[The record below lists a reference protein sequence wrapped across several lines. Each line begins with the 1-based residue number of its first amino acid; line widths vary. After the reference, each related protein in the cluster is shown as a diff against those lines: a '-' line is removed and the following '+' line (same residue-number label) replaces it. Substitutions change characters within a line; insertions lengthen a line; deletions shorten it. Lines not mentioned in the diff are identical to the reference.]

1 VIFDLVFCVASLA
14 IFHGCCQY
22 KSAASRMLPA

>member
-1 VIFDLVFCVASLA
+1 VIFNFVFCVATLA
-14 IFHGCCQY
+14 IFHGGQY